1 MGIKHVLI
9 VNEAYGPIPLTQIE
23 VDYII
28 AVTKGE
34 PHTAQTST
42 QGNLVMKIRRAT
54 GWGEMRPTQMFC
66 RFAYKHRLVEL

>member
-23 VDYII
+23 VDYMI

-34 PHTAQTST
+34 PHGAQTGT

-66 RFAYKHRLVEL
+66 RFAY